1 MLRFTIKT
9 ESIEIVRDT
18 AIERRN
24 LSKAQRVDIVLRSD
38 DLIGKIR
45 NQAKENQGTRNDLTS
60 RSLDPKVKQYSTRK
74 KLADIAGISESTMKR
89 VMRAK
94 KEDEELY
101 KKVVSGEVSPKKS
114 QKICGQH
121 PQVRT
126 IKVACKQKFRRHCFL
141 RRDLLSP
148 SEKAIEIRPVSCL

>member
-74 KLADIAGISESTMKR
+74 N
-89 VMRAK
+89 
-94 KEDEELY
+94 
-101 KKVVSGEVSPKKS
+101 
-114 QKICGQH
+114 
-121 PQVRT
+121 
-126 IKVACKQKFRRHCFL
+126 
-141 RRDLLSP
+141 
-148 SEKAIEIRPVSCL
+148 

>member
-74 KLADIAGISESTMKR
+74 KLADIAGIS
-89 VMRAK
+89 
-94 KEDEELY
+94 Y

-121 PQVRT
+121 LQVRT